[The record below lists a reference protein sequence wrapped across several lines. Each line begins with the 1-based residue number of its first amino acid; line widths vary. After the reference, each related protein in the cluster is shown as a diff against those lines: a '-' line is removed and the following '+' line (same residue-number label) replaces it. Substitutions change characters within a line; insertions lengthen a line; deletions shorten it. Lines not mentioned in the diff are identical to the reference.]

1 MLQWAIQQLGGHNL
15 DIFNTLNNYLKVY
28 IFTLNKDKMF
38 GPYLTKFASVILV
51 RAGYVHLRASKALAK
66 VLHRYTKVVVLKRSN
81 LQWFLEILWII

>member
-1 MLQWAIQQLGGHNL
+1 MAQALIFGAIQQLGGHNL

-38 GPYLTKFASVILV
+38 GPYLTKFATVILV

-66 VLHRYTKVVVLKRSN
+66 VLHRYTKVVGLKRSN
-81 LQWFLEILWII
+81 LQ

>member
-1 MLQWAIQQLGGHNL
+1 MEQTAQALVFGAIQQLGGHNL

-38 GPYLTKFASVILV
+38 GPYLTNFATVILV

-81 LQWFLEILWII
+81 LQ

>member
-1 MLQWAIQQLGGHNL
+1 MLQGAIQQLGGHNL

-38 GPYLTKFASVILV
+38 GPYLTKFATVILV

-66 VLHRYTKVVVLKRSN
+66 VLHRYTKVVGLKRSN

>member
-1 MLQWAIQQLGGHNL
+1 MLQGAIQQLGGHNL
-15 DIFNTLNNYLKVY
+15 DIFNTLDNYLKVY

-38 GPYLTKFASVILV
+38 GPYLTKFATVILV

-81 LQWFLEILWII
+81 LQ